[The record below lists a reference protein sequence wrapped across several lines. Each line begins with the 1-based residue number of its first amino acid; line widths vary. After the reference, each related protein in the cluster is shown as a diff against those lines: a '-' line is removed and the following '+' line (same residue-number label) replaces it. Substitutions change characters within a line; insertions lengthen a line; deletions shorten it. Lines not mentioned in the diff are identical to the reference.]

1 VRPRALVLLGVAVWV
16 AGLVLLVIGTWEVGA
31 GLLLLGV
38 VCAVLGVLSR
48 FAIGQRLLDVLSF
61 WS

>member
-1 VRPRALVLLGVAVWV
+1 MGVAVWV
-16 AGLVLLVIGTWEVGA
+16 AGLVLLVIGSWEVGA

-48 FAIGQRLLDVLSF
+48 FAIGRRVLDLLSF
-61 WS
+61 WT